1 MDTSSS
7 IFTAILQLIFRNLPV
22 LLLLAVTVLPLAYM
36 RRSTFAVIKRNFI
49 GYFSNPIGYVFL
61 CVFVLLTSLATFWP
75 HGFFN
80 ANLANLNQ
88 LNDFLPLIML
98 VFIPAIT
105 MGIWSDERRN
115 GTDELLLTLP
125 TRDLDI
131 VIGKYVAASL
141 VFTVSLLFSELA
153 NFMMLS
159 SLATDAEG
167 SIHLD
172 IGLLATNYFG
182 YWMIGLAMLAIGMV
196 ASFLTSN
203 PTIAFVFGMAF
214 NAPLAL
220 LDRIDV
226 IVPDATQAQGLAS
239 WGIAAHFEDFRR
251 GVVSLSSISY
261 FAMLIAIGLYVSM
274 VMIGRRHWVSGT
286 RGPTMGFHF
295 LARAILMVVI
305 AAGASITFQ
314 NNDFIRADMTMGKIS
329 SLSSRSLDLIG
340 SLETDDDI
348 VIRAYIGDEVPK
360 AYVRTRLELISML
373 REFAARS
380 SKIQLQIYDQLQ
392 PFSKEIEVAEQRYGI
407 RPQTVRVRENEKMT
421 DQDVILG
428 AAFQCGLQQVVV
440 PFFDYGI
447 PVEYELAR
455 SISTVAQ
462 DVRTTIGVISTDARI
477 EGGFI
482 MTGQQPQNIPQQALF
497 AELEKQYNVETVTLA
512 EEIDPDQYAM
522 LLAVQPSSLSPEQ
535 LPVLMRAIE
544 AGVPTAIFED
554 PVPEFMGW
562 VPGTRQP
569 KPSPGGGMPGMGGMG
584 GGGPA
589 PKCDIDQLW
598 DLLELEIPHQ
608 DKADGERTD
617 PRMAMM
623 PGMGGL
629 DGPQPVVAWQN
640 DNPYPILELQGI
652 PKAWVFSPSA
662 SLNEKEVIS
671 SGLKEIFF
679 PVPGTIRHKSTGRL
693 TFTPLVETTKDA
705 GVMRST
711 SYQMARRT
719 GSEQAMVVAQG
730 EIENAAQTL
739 AALIESRVEE
749 EKPAEDKNENKDESS
764 EEGEEDEKRP
774 IKVIYVADIDLMST
788 PIFGIRAR
796 PDEFQDITWQFE
808 NVTFLLNVI
817 DELAGED
824 RFIEIRKRRPR
835 HSTLVAV
842 ADQTED
848 ERKREYEE
856 SRKLRESQDEAIKN
870 YNKETEEEDAAT
882 TEEITKLEDQ
892 LDELRDPTNPDG
904 VDIASIR
911 ALAIEIQLKQLR
923 QRTRQVERA
932 RGLTIEQERIGA
944 ETDRQIGRI
953 QKESQEK
960 IDAIH
965 KQYKLTAVILPPILP
980 LLIGLFVFFV
990 RRVREREGVAITRLR

>member
-1 MDTSSS
+1 METPGNYFVTFLSLALRTMP
-7 IFTAILQLIFRNLPV
+7 IVLILAA
-22 LLLLAVTVLPLAYM
+22 AVIPLRFM
-36 RRSTFAVIKRNFI
+36 RPSAFAVIKRNFK
-49 GYFSNPIGYVFL
+49 GYFSNPTGYVFL
-61 CVFVLLTSLATFWP
+61 CVFVLLTSLAAFWP

-80 ANLANLNQ
+80 ANLANLDQ
-88 LNDFLPLIML
+88 LNDYLPMIML
-98 VFIPAIT
+98 IYIPAIT
-105 MGIWSDERRN
+105 MGVWSEERRD

-125 TRDLDI
+125 AKDFDI
-131 VIGKYVAASL
+131 VIGKYLAATL
-141 VFTVSLLFSELA
+141 VFTVSLLFSQISNFLMLA
-153 NFMMLS
+153 
-159 SLATDAEG
+159 SLATDARG
-167 SIHLD
+167 AVHLD
-172 IGLLATNYFG
+172 VGLLATNYFG

-203 PTIAFVFGMAF
+203 PTIAFVFGLAF

-226 IVPDATQAQGLAS
+226 IVADATQAQGIAA

-261 FAMLIAIGLYVSM
+261 FAMLITIGLYISM

-286 RGPTMGFHF
+286 RGPTMGIHF
-295 LARAILMVVI
+295 LARALLMIVI
-305 AAGASITFQ
+305 AASAAITFQ
-314 NNDFIRADMTMGKIS
+314 HNDFIRADMTMGKIS

-340 SLETDDDI
+340 GLDTEDDI
-348 VIRAYIGDEVPK
+348 VIRAYIGEEVPK

-373 REFAARS
+373 REFAASS
-380 SKIQLQIYDQLQ
+380 SKIRLQIFDKLQ

-455 SISTVAQ
+455 SISTVAENQ
-462 DVRTTIGVISTDARI
+462 RRTIGVISTDARI

-482 MTGQQPQNIPQQALF
+482 MTGQQPQNIPRQALF
-497 AELEKQYNVETVTLA
+497 TELEKQYDIETVTLS
-512 EEIDPDQYAM
+512 EEIDPKQYSM

-535 LPVLMRAIE
+535 LPVLLRAIE

-569 KPSPGGGMPGMGGMG
+569 KPSPGGIPGMGGMG
-584 GGGPA
+584 GPGSA

-608 DKADGERTD
+608 EKDPGTRED
-617 PRMAMM
+617 PRMLMM
-623 PGMGGL
+623 SSMGGL

-652 PKAWVFSPSA
+652 PKAWVFVPSS
-662 SLNEKEVIS
+662 SLNPKHIIS

-679 PVPGTIRHKSTGRL
+679 PVPGTIRYKNTGRL
-693 TFTPLVETTKDA
+693 TFTPLASTTKDSGA
-705 GVMRST
+705 MRS
-711 SYQMARRT
+711 SNYQLARQT
-719 GSEQAMVVAQG
+719 GDEQAMVIAQG
-730 EIENAAQTL
+730 KIENTSQTL
-739 AALIESRVEE
+739 AALIESRVADDTDDGE
-749 EKPAEDKNENKDESS
+749 KDEQ
-764 EEGEEDEKRP
+764 GAGDEKDGKRP
-774 IKVIYVADIDLMST
+774 IKVIYVADIDLMSS

-808 NVTFLLNVI
+808 NVTFLLNII

-842 ADQTED
+842 AAQTED
-848 ERKREYEE
+848 ERKKEYEE
-856 SRKLRESQDEAIKN
+856 SRKLREAQDEAITNYKN
-870 YNKETEEEDAAT
+870 ETEEEDQLT
-882 TEEITKLEDQ
+882 TKAIIELEDQ
-892 LDELRDPTNPDG
+892 LDILRDPTNTEG
-904 VDIASIR
+904 VDVAAIR
-911 ALAIEIQLKQLR
+911 TLQIKIQLKQLR

-932 RGLTIEQERIGA
+932 RGLTIEQEQIQA
-944 ETDRQIGRI
+944 DTDRQIGQI
-953 QKESQEK
+953 QIESQKK
-960 IDAIH
+960 IDVIH

-980 LLIGLFVFFV
+980 LLIGMFVFFV
-990 RRVREREGVAITRLR
+990 RRVREREGVAISRLR

>member
-1 MDTSSS
+1 MDTSSN
-7 IFTAILQLIFRNLPV
+7 IFTAILQLVFRNLPIII
-22 LLLLAVTVLPLAYM
+22 LLLASVLPLAYL
-36 RRSTFAVIKRNFI
+36 RRSTFSIIKRNFI

-98 VFIPAIT
+98 IFIPAIT

-125 TRDLDI
+125 TKDLDI
-131 VIGKYVAASL
+131 VLGKYVAAAL
-141 VFTVSLLFSELA
+141 VFTVSLLFSEISNFWMLA
-153 NFMMLS
+153 
-159 SLATDAEG
+159 SLAVDGEG
-167 SIHLD
+167 AVHLD

-226 IVPDATQAQGLAS
+226 IVPDATQAQGIAS

-261 FAMLIAIGLYVSM
+261 FAMLIAIGLYISM

-286 RGPTMGFHF
+286 RGPTMGIHF

-305 AAGASITFQ
+305 AASASITFQ
-314 NNDFIRADMTMGKIS
+314 HNDFIRADMTMGKIS
-329 SLSSRSLDLIG
+329 SLSSRSLDLVRG
-340 SLETDDDI
+340 LKTEDDI
-348 VIRAYIGDEVPK
+348 IIRAYIGEQVPK

-373 REFAARS
+373 REFAASS
-380 SKIQLQIYDQLQ
+380 SKIRLQIFDQLQ
-392 PFSKEIEVAEQRYGI
+392 PFSKEVEVAEQRYGI
-407 RPQTVRVRENEKMT
+407 RPQMVRVRENEKMT

-455 SISTVAQ
+455 SISTVAENQ
-462 DVRTTIGVISTDARI
+462 RKTIGVISTDARI

-482 MTGQQPQNIPQQALF
+482 MTGQQPQNIPRQALF
-497 AELEKQYNVETVTLA
+497 TELEKQYDIETVTLA
-512 EEIDPDQYAM
+512 EEIDPAQYSM

-569 KPSPGGGMPGMGGMG
+569 KPSPGGMPGMGGMG
-584 GGGPA
+584 GPAPA

-598 DLLELEIPHQ
+598 NLLELEIPHQ
-608 DKADGERTD
+608 AKDPNERED

-652 PKAWVFSPSA
+652 PKAWVFAPSS
-662 SLNEKEVIS
+662 SLNDKHVIS

-679 PVPGTIRHKSTGRL
+679 PVPGTLRHKTTGRL
-693 TFTPLVETTKDA
+693 TFTPLVETTKDS
-705 GVMRST
+705 GVMRS
-711 SYQMARRT
+711 SNYQLARRT
-719 GSEQAMVVAQG
+719 GSEQAMVLAQG

-739 AALIESRVEE
+739 AALIESRV
-749 EKPAEDKNENKDESS
+749 AEAKDEDDKDEQGD
-764 EEGEEDEKRP
+764 EETADETRS

-808 NVTFLLNVI
+808 NVTFLLNII
-817 DELAGED
+817 DELASED

-842 ADQTED
+842 AAQTEN

-856 SRKLRESQDEAIKN
+856 SRKLREAQDEAISN
-870 YNKETEEEDAAT
+870 YTRETEEEDQLT
-882 TEEITKLEDQ
+882 TEEITILEDQ
-892 LDELRDPTNPDG
+892 LNALRDPSNSED
-904 VDIASIR
+904 VDVAAIR

-923 QRTRQVERA
+923 QRTRQVERS
-932 RGLTIEQERIGA
+932 RGLTIEQERIDA
-944 ETDRQIGRI
+944 DTERQLGRI
-953 QKESQEK
+953 QTDSQEK
-960 IDAIH
+960 IDSIH

-980 LLIGLFVFFV
+980 LLIGMFVFFV